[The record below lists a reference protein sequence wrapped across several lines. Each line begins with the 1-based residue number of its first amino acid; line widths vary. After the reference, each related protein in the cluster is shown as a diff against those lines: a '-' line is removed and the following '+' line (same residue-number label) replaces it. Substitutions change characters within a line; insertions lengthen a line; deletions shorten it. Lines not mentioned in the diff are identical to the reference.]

1 MVHFATL
8 SIPQTE
14 FMAKYLSID
23 SISCDLIEVL
33 SWNLLRGIDENYDL
47 LRIAS
52 IPAHNQ
58 NW

>member
-1 MVHFATL
+1 MT
-8 SIPQTE
+8 
-14 FMAKYLSID
+14 KYLIID

-33 SWNLLRGIDENYDL
+33 SWNLVRGIKENYDL